1 MPLSSKEKTARHRAR
16 LKSDPV
22 ARAEYLA
29 KRKARYCVHY
39 VYLDITT

>member
-1 MPLSSKEKTARHRAR
+1 MTP

-29 KRKARYCVHY
+29 KRKARFC
-39 VYLDITT
+39 VYLDKLQLKLRCYVLW